1 MSTENVVQHK
11 KAGDDIRLKMQLR
24 DPIAATVMAVLTV
37 LIAFTTRGNST
48 VSWAGATSWFTI
60 PDTTLP
66 AGLTSWIMVLIAV
79 PVTGYIWY
87 LAKERKHVNGWL
99 LVAVAVPFVIAF
111 LLSTIAG
118 KDAHLPAVSL
128 LTGALAFATPLVF
141 GALSGVVNERS
152 GVINIAIEGQLLFG
166 AFLGAVVASV
176 AGNPYFGLIGA
187 PIAGAL
193 VAVLLAL
200 FTINFRTDHIIVGVV
215 LNMLVVG
222 LTSFLYS
229 TVLKYNAETLNSV
242 NRLPNLKIPVLADIP
257 VIGPILFNQSIL
269 VYLMFL
275 TVIILQFMVFN
286 SRWGLRMRACGEHPR
301 AADTVGIKVNRT
313 RWMNVLLG
321 GALAGLGGAFFTIGQ
336 GLAFSKDM
344 AAGNG
349 FIALA
354 AMILGRWNP
363 KGAFGAALLFGFATN
378 LGAIMQAVGSNVPSE
393 FLLMIPYMITI
404 LAVAGF
410 VGVVRAPAAEG
421 KPYP

>member
-1 MSTENVVQHK
+1 
-11 KAGDDIRLKMQLR
+11 MQWR
-24 DPIAATVMAVLTV
+24 DPIASTVMAVLTV
-37 LIAFTTRGNST
+37 IIAFGTAGTAI
-48 VSWAGATSWFTI
+48 VSWAGATSWFDI
-60 PDTTLP
+60 ADTHVP
-66 AGLTSWIMVLIAV
+66 AGPVNWVFALIAV
-79 PVTGYIWY
+79 AVTAYIWY
-87 LAKERKHVNGWL
+87 LSVNRKNVNGWL

-111 LLSTIAG
+111 LLFTVAG
-118 KDAHLPAVSL
+118 KGAHLPAVSL

-152 GVINIAIEGQLLFG
+152 GIINIAIEGQLLFG
-166 AFLGAVVASV
+166 AFMGAIVASI
-176 AGNPYFGLIGA
+176 AGNPYLGLIGA

-193 VAVLLAL
+193 VGALLAL

-222 LTSFLYS
+222 LTSFLFS
-229 TVLKYNAETLNSV
+229 TVLKFNAEQLNSI
-242 NRLPNLKIPVLADIP
+242 NRLPNLKIPVLSDIP
-257 VIGPILFNQSIL
+257 VIGPILFNQSLL
-269 VYLMFL
+269 VYIMFI
-275 TVIILQFMVFN
+275 TVIVLQYMVFN

-301 AADTVGIKVNRT
+301 AADTVGIRVNRT

-321 GALAGLGGAFFTIGQ
+321 GALAGMGGAFFTIGQ

-378 LGAIMQAVGSNVPSE
+378 LGATMQAVGSDVPSE
-393 FLLMIPYMITI
+393 FLLMIPYIITI

-410 VGVVRAPAAEG
+410 VGSVRAPAAEG